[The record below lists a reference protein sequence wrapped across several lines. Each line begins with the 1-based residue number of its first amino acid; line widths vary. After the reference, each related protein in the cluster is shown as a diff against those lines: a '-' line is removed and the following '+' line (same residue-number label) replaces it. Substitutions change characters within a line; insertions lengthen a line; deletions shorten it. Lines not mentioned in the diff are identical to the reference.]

1 MHKIKGDQKM
11 PFTPKLETTKTLNL
25 ATSAPIAFYALVGV
39 IFLILLPFSNYP
51 PHIALTGIMN
61 LITAYS
67 LFTKRSWV
75 KWLVIALFLVATTL
89 SLCTLYYFIFS
100 NWIVSLSLIAYL
112 AFTWLFTALLILK
125 SK

>member
-1 MHKIKGDQKM
+1 M

-25 ATSAPIAFYALVGV
+25 ATLAPIAFYSLVGV

-61 LITAYS
+61 LIAAYS
-67 LFTKRSWV
+67 LFTKRSWA

-89 SLCTLYYFIFS
+89 SLCTLYYFIFG

-112 AFTWLFTALLILK
+112 ALTWLFTALLLLK

>member
-11 PFTPKLETTKTLNL
+11 PFASKLKTTKTLSK
-25 ATSAPIAFYALVGV
+25 ATLAPIVFYSLVGV
-39 IFLILLPFSNYP
+39 IFLVLLPFANYP

-67 LFTKRSWV
+67 LFTKRSWA

-89 SLCTLYYFIFS
+89 SLCTLYYLIFS
-100 NWIVSLSLIAYL
+100 NWIVSLSLIAYV
-112 AFTWLFTALLILK
+112 AFTWLFTAWLLLR